1 MDRKISKSRE
11 ARLLRVVIHGRVQV
25 MDDDPQVHSLL
36 QRPLEQDEY
45 EVDLAE
51 DEVGVWKLIRANTYD
66 YVLLDLKLPKMNR
79 KELFQLVQ
87 GNPNGMPDKV
97 LFIIGDTV
105 DLDSQEFVAFYYSP
119 VMHKPFQFDDLMP
132 VVREM
137 TADPTRA

>member
-25 MDDDPQVHSLL
+25 MDDDPQVRSLL
-36 QRPLEQDEY
+36 QRPLEQD
-45 EVDLAE
+45 
-51 DEVGVWKLIRANTYD
+51 D